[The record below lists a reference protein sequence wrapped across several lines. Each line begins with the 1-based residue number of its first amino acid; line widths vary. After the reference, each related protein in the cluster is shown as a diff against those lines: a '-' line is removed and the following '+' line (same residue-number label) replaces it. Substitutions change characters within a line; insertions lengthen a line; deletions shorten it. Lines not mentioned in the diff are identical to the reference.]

1 MKIGVMCYIKMLLSK
16 RITHQAITN
25 GLETIKQSGKNTLL
39 GNGQSVQFPIPKSWL
54 SVYPRAAILS
64 KSQLPMLQGVERI
77 SSHRRNSAG
86 QERRLPCHPR
96 WPGQPRASGRRWPL
110 VLSLKKEVL
119 GTLLTSLWMAAVV
132 VQCLEWSA
140 VTERSRVQILQPPFF
155 W

>member
-39 GNGQSVQFPIPKSWL
+39 GPSVQLPIPKSWM

-64 KSQLPMLQGVERI
+64 KSQLIMLQGVERI

-86 QERRLPCHPR
+86 QERRLSRHPR
-96 WPGQPRASGRRWPL
+96 
-110 VLSLKKEVL
+110 
-119 GTLLTSLWMAAVV
+119 
-132 VQCLEWSA
+132 
-140 VTERSRVQILQPPFF
+140 
-155 W
+155 